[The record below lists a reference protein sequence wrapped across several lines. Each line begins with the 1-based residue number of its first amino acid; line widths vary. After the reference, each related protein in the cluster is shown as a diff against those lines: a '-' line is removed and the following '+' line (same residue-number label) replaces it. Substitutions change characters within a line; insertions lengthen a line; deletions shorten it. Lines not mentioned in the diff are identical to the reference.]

1 MVYNTLS
8 TACLQGSLYLSCT
21 VQGVL
26 GYRMETG
33 EDLVKFKENKTTVF
47 PSTAWLVSLPVGG
60 GGAEFILD
68 EVKNPSPPPLNNKL
82 LNMCL
87 ISNSL

>member
-33 EDLVKFKENKTTVF
+33 EDLVKFKENK
-47 PSTAWLVSLPVGG
+47 P
-60 GGAEFILD
+60 
-68 EVKNPSPPPLNNKL
+68 
-82 LNMCL
+82 
-87 ISNSL
+87 